1 MAKMTLSYRGRAPG
15 MVTPSKEAA
24 VLVGNVIVQPSD
36 FQRDRGHYADICFI
50 QITFGITL

>member
-1 MAKMTLSYRGRAPG
+1 MAKTTLSYGGRAPG

-24 VLVGNVIVQPSD
+24 GLAGSVVQLSD
-36 FQRDRGHYADICFI
+36 FQRDRGQYADVCFI